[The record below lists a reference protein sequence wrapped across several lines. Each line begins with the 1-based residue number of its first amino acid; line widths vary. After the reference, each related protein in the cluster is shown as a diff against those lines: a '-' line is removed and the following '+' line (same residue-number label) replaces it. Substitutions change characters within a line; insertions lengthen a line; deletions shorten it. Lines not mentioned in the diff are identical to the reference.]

1 MELKKWRDSLIKKV
15 NIKKFTG
22 KEVKLKKV
30 PKTLLNFIP
39 FKDVWN
45 NFIFLDNNHIVGGLK
60 IGSINLS
67 LLFDEEQKLK
77 VSQLKK
83 VLNSIDYPIKIFSI
97 DKPIDLE
104 NNLNTLGA
112 KIKAEKN
119 KNKQKLL
126 EEDYDY
132 IKFLNNQRSV
142 DKQEFYLIIEETN
155 DNEKLLK
162 QKLNDLIQE
171 FTSIGLSADMVTSE
185 EWRELLYV
193 ILNPINSVEPF
204 KKSATGIN
212 ITFKERIAPT
222 GLKINERD
230 ILLGDSYISV
240 VTLRTYPSLVGIG
253 WLGAVANVDHTR
265 MTITITPMNTQEISA
280 NLKKS
285 MSEVKSKMINVGD
298 YNDQIILNN
307 QMQDYVELVNRID
320 REHEKFSLLTVNFLC
335 YGETKEQLEK
345 TKKELKS
352 TLSAYGLGGADLMFE
367 QERSLKMCLP
377 TMYTE
382 LEKQFGLPVPMMT
395 IASSFPFIFQ
405 CLQDDGDAIMLGN
418 DALGSLLFFDM
429 WKRTSKRNNSN
440 AVIVGK
446 SGSGKSTLIKKLVRG
461 AWARG
466 SKIIIIDPER
476 EYRDLCN
483 NLGGAWIDAGTGIA
497 GIINPLEVRHG
508 ADEIDNDTHENKS
521 NDLSRHFQTFR
532 TFIKYYLQDLSAY
545 ELTKIEEVLI
555 EVYKDKGIDFDT
567 DLSNFKSED
576 YPIIEDLY
584 NKIVDKLNIAK
595 KEKDSRNVIE
605 SLEKISSMLKRATF
619 GADAKLFNG
628 TSTINV
634 DKNTDFIVL
643 DIHSLVDSDNTIL
656 RTQFFNILSWCWNE
670 ISRNR
675 DEQVILVCDESH
687 LLIDPSNPDGADFLK
702 RCTKRCRKYNSAV
715 WTISQNFIDYTAD
728 GLERYGQVIIDNST
742 YLIIM
747 AQGQREIESVKKMMN
762 LSESET
768 QFLTTAGKGQALFVI
783 GQDTRMPVQIFLR
796 EEENALFGNAGGR

>member
-1 MELKKWRDSLIKKV
+1 M
-15 NIKKFTG
+15 
-22 KEVKLKKV
+22 
-30 PKTLLNFIP
+30 
-39 FKDVWN
+39 
-45 NFIFLDNNHIVGGLK
+45 
-60 IGSINLS
+60 
-67 LLFDEEQKLK
+67 
-77 VSQLKK
+77 
-83 VLNSIDYPIKIFSI
+83 
-97 DKPIDLE
+97 
-104 NNLNTLGA
+104 
-112 KIKAEKN
+112 
-119 KNKQKLL
+119 
-126 EEDYDY
+126 
-132 IKFLNNQRSV
+132 
-142 DKQEFYLIIEETN
+142 
-155 DNEKLLK
+155 LK

-171 FTSIGLSADMVTSE
+171 FSAIGLSANIVSSE

-193 ILNPINSVEPF
+193 VLNPVTSLDSF
-204 KKSATGIN
+204 KKDATS
-212 ITFKERIAPT
+212 ITRSFKERIAPT
-222 GLKINERD
+222 GLKIGEKD
-230 ILLGDSYISV
+230 LILGDAYISI
-240 VTLRTYPSLVGIG
+240 VTLRSYPSMVNVG
-253 WLGAVANVDHTR
+253 WLGAVANVDRTR
-265 MTITITPMNTQEISA
+265 MTITISPMNTQEISA
-280 NLKKS
+280 TLKKS
-285 MSEVKSKMINVGD
+285 MSEVKSKMINISD

-377 TMYTE
+377 TLYNE
-382 LEKQFGLPVPMMT
+382 LEKQFGLPIPMMT
-395 IASSFPFIFQ
+395 VASSFPFIFQ
-405 CLQDDGDAIMLGN
+405 NLQDDGDAIMLGN

-429 WKRTSKRNNSN
+429 WKRTNKRNNSN

-461 AWARG
+461 AWCRG
-466 SKIIIIDPER
+466 SKVIIIDPER
-476 EYRDLCN
+476 EYRDLCESV
-483 NLGGAWIDAGTGIA
+483 GGAWIDAGTGIA

-508 ADEIDNDTHENKS
+508 ADEIDNDTNENKS

-545 ELTKIEEVLI
+545 EITKIEEILI
-555 EVYKDKGIDFDT
+555 EVYRDKGIDFET
-567 DLSNFKSED
+567 DLTNFKSED
-576 YPIIEDLY
+576 YPIMEDLY
-584 NKIVDKLNIAK
+584 NKILEKLKLAK
-595 KEKDSRNVIE
+595 QNNDARNVIE

-634 DKNTDFIVL
+634 DKETDFIVL

-747 AQGQREIESVKKMMN
+747 AQGQREIESVQKMMN
-762 LSESET
+762 LSESEV

-783 GQDTRMPVQIFLR
+783 GQDTRMPIQIHLR
-796 EEENALFGNAGGR
+796 EEEKILFGNAGGR

>member
-1 MELKKWRDSLIKKV
+1 MEELLIKKL
-15 NIKKFTG
+15 N
-22 KEVKLKKV
+22 LKNVLNK
-30 PKTLLNFIP
+30 PKTQKLPKSLLEFIP
-39 FKDVWN
+39 FKEVWN
-45 NFIFLDNNHIVGGLK
+45 NCVFLENGNIVGGIK

-97 DKPIDLE
+97 DKPVDLSD
-104 NNLNTLGA
+104 NSNTLGS
-112 KIKAEKN
+112 KIKSERN
-119 KNKQKLL
+119 KYKEKLL
-126 EEDYDY
+126 KEDYEY
-132 IKFLNNQRSV
+132 INFLSKQNSV
-142 DKQEFYLIIEETN
+142 VNRDFYLILEEN
-155 DNEKLLK
+155 NNNEKLLK
-162 QKLNDLIQE
+162 QKVNDLIQE
-171 FTSIGLSADMVTSE
+171 FNSINLSAEIIMSE

-193 ILNPINSVEPF
+193 ILNPIGSSEVLR
-204 KKSATGIN
+204 KSATDIN
-212 ITFKERIAPT
+212 TSFKERIAPS
-222 GLKINERD
+222 GLRINERD
-230 ILLGDSYISV
+230 IVLGDAYISV
-240 VTLRTYPSLVGIG
+240 VTLRSYPSLVNVG
-253 WLGAVANVDHTR
+253 WLGAVANVDRTR
-265 MTITITPMNTQEISA
+265 MTITLTPMNTQEISA

-285 MSEVKSKMINVGD
+285 MSEVKSKMINVND

-335 YGETKEQLEK
+335 YGENKEQLEK

-352 TLSAYGLGGADLMFE
+352 TLSAYGLGGTDLMFE

-377 TMYTE
+377 TMYID

-405 CLQDDGDAIMLGN
+405 SLQDEKDAIVLGN
-418 DALGSLLFFDM
+418 DALGSLLLFDM
-429 WKRTSKRNNSN
+429 WKRTNKRNNSN

-446 SGSGKSTLIKKLVRG
+446 SGSGKSTLIKKLARG

-466 SKIIIIDPER
+466 TKVIIIDPER

-483 NLGGAWIDAGTGIA
+483 NVGGAWIDAGTGIA

-508 ADEIDNDTHENKS
+508 ADEYDDDTHESKS
-521 NDLSRHFQTFR
+521 NDLARHFQTFR
-532 TFIKYYLQDLSAY
+532 TFIKYYLQDLNAY
-545 ELTKIEEVLI
+545 ELTKIEEILI

-567 DLSNFKSED
+567 DLSDFKSKN
-576 YPIIEDLY
+576 YPIMEDLY
-584 NKIVDKLNIAK
+584 NKIIDKLNVAK

-605 SLEKISSMLKRATF
+605 SLEKISSLIKRATF
-619 GADAKLFNG
+619 GADAKIFNG

-634 DKNTDFIVL
+634 DKDTDFIVL
-643 DIHSLVDSDNTIL
+643 DIHSLVDSDTTIL

-670 ISRNR
+670 ISRDRN
-675 DEQVILVCDESH
+675 EQVLLICDESH
-687 LLIDPSNPDGADFLK
+687 LLIDPNNVDGADFLK
-702 RCTKRCRKYNSAV
+702 RCTKRSRKYNSAV

-728 GLERYGQVIIDNST
+728 GLERYGQVIVDNST

-747 AQGQREIESVKKMMN
+747 NQGQKEITSVQKMMN

-768 QFLTTAGKGQALFVI
+768 QFLTTAGKGQALFVV
-783 GQDTRMPVQIFLR
+783 GQDTRIPIQIILR
-796 EEENALFGNAGGR
+796 EEESDLFGTAGGR

>member
-1 MELKKWRDSLIKKV
+1 M
-15 NIKKFTG
+15 
-22 KEVKLKKV
+22 
-30 PKTLLNFIP
+30 
-39 FKDVWN
+39 WN
-45 NFIFLDNNHIVGGLK
+45 NCVFLDNNRIVGGIK

-67 LLFDEEQKLK
+67 LLFDEEQKIK

-83 VLNSIDYPIKIFSI
+83 ILNSIDYPIKIFSI
-97 DKPIDLE
+97 DKPINLDD
-104 NNLNTLGA
+104 NLNTLGS
-112 KIKAEKN
+112 KIKVEKN
-119 KNKQKLL
+119 KFKQQLL

-132 IKFLNNQRSV
+132 IRFLNNQKSV
-142 DKQEFYLIIEETN
+142 VNREFYIIVEESSN
-155 DNEKLLK
+155 NEKLLK
-162 QKLNDLIQE
+162 QKINDLIQE
-171 FTSIGLSADMVTSE
+171 FISIGLSAELVLSE
-185 EWRELLYV
+185 EWRELLYI
-193 ILNPINSVEPF
+193 ILNPVTSLDSF
-204 KKSATGIN
+204 KKDATGIN
-212 ITFKERIAPT
+212 RSFKEKIAPT
-222 GLKINERD
+222 GLKISEKD
-230 ILLGDSYISV
+230 LIFGDAYISV
-240 VTLRTYPSLVGIG
+240 ITLRSYPSMVSVG

-265 MTITITPMNTQEISA
+265 MVVSISPMNTQEISTT
-280 NLKKS
+280 LKKS
-285 MSEVKSKMINVGD
+285 ISEVKSKMININD

-320 REHEKFSLLTVNFLC
+320 REHEKFALLTVNFIC
-335 YGETKEQLEK
+335 YADTKEQLEK

-367 QERSLKMCLP
+367 QERAFKMCLP
-377 TMYTE
+377 TMYNE

-395 IASSFPFIFQ
+395 VASSFPFIFQ
-405 CLQDDGDAIMLGN
+405 NLQDDGDAIILGN
-418 DALGSLLFFDM
+418 DALGSLIFFDM
-429 WKRTSKRNNSN
+429 WKRTNKRNNSN

-461 AWARG
+461 AWSRG
-466 SKIIIIDPER
+466 SKVIIIDPER
-476 EYRDLCN
+476 EYRDICESV
-483 NLGGAWIDAGTGIA
+483 GGSWIDAGTGIA

-508 ADEIDNDTHENKS
+508 ADEYDEETPENKT

-555 EVYKDKGIDFDT
+555 EVYKDKGIDFDA
-567 DLSNFKSED
+567 DLSKLASKD
-576 YPIIEDLY
+576 YPIMEDLY
-584 NKIVDKLNIAK
+584 KKIYDKLQTAK
-595 KEKDSRNVIE
+595 EEHDAKNVIQ

-628 TSTINV
+628 VSTINV

-643 DIHSLVDSDNTIL
+643 DIHSLVDSDTTIL

-702 RCTKRCRKYNSAV
+702 KCTKRCRKYNSAV

-742 YLIIM
+742 YLIVM
-747 AQGQREIESVKKMMN
+747 AQGQKEIESVKKMMN

-783 GQDTRMPVQIFLR
+783 GQDMRIPIQVHLR
-796 EEENALFGNAGGR
+796 EEEKILFGNAGGR

>member
-1 MELKKWRDSLIKKV
+1 M
-15 NIKKFTG
+15 
-22 KEVKLKKV
+22 
-30 PKTLLNFIP
+30 
-39 FKDVWN
+39 WN
-45 NFIFLDNNHIVGGLK
+45 NCVFLDNNRIVGGIK

-67 LLFDEEQKLK
+67 LLFDEEQKIK

-83 VLNSIDYPIKIFSI
+83 ILNSIDYPIKIFSI
-97 DKPIDLE
+97 DKPINLDD
-104 NNLNTLGA
+104 NLNILGS
-112 KIKAEKN
+112 KIKVEKN
-119 KNKQKLL
+119 KFKQQLL

-132 IKFLNNQRSV
+132 IRFLNNQKSV
-142 DKQEFYLIIEETN
+142 VNREFYIIVEESSN
-155 DNEKLLK
+155 NEKLLK
-162 QKLNDLIQE
+162 QKINDLIQE
-171 FTSIGLSADMVTSE
+171 FISIGLSAELVLSE
-185 EWRELLYV
+185 EWRELLYI
-193 ILNPINSVEPF
+193 ILNPVTSLDSF
-204 KKSATGIN
+204 KKDATGIN
-212 ITFKERIAPT
+212 RSFKEKIAPT
-222 GLKINERD
+222 GLKISEKD
-230 ILLGDSYISV
+230 LIFGDAYISV
-240 VTLRTYPSLVGIG
+240 ITLRSYPSMVSVG

-265 MTITITPMNTQEISA
+265 MVVSISPMNTQEISTT
-280 NLKKS
+280 LKKS
-285 MSEVKSKMINVGD
+285 ISEVKSKMININD

-320 REHEKFSLLTVNFLC
+320 REHEKFALLTVNFIC
-335 YGETKEQLEK
+335 YADTKEQLEK

-367 QERSLKMCLP
+367 QERAFKMCLP
-377 TMYTE
+377 TMYNE

-395 IASSFPFIFQ
+395 VASSFPFIFQ
-405 CLQDDGDAIMLGN
+405 NLQDDGDAIILGN
-418 DALGSLLFFDM
+418 DALGSLIFFDM
-429 WKRTSKRNNSN
+429 WKRTNKRNNSN

-461 AWARG
+461 AWSRG
-466 SKIIIIDPER
+466 SKVIIIDPER
-476 EYRDLCN
+476 EYRDICESV
-483 NLGGAWIDAGTGIA
+483 GGSWIDSGTGIA

-508 ADEIDNDTHENKS
+508 ADEYDEETPENKT

-567 DLSNFKSED
+567 DLSKLASKD
-576 YPIIEDLY
+576 YPIMEDLY
-584 NKIVDKLNIAK
+584 KKIYDKLQTAK
-595 KEKDSRNVIE
+595 EEHDAKNVIE

-628 TSTINV
+628 VSTINV

-643 DIHSLVDSDNTIL
+643 DIHSLVDSDTTIL

-702 RCTKRCRKYNSAV
+702 KCTKRCRKYNSAV

-742 YLIIM
+742 YLIVM
-747 AQGQREIESVKKMMN
+747 AQGQKEIESVKKMMN

-783 GQDTRMPVQIFLR
+783 GQDMRIPIQVHLR
-796 EEENALFGNAGGR
+796 EEEKILFGNAGGR

>member
-1 MELKKWRDSLIKKV
+1 M
-15 NIKKFTG
+15 
-22 KEVKLKKV
+22 
-30 PKTLLNFIP
+30 
-39 FKDVWN
+39 WN
-45 NFIFLDNNHIVGGLK
+45 NCVFLDNNRIVGGIK

-67 LLFDEEQKLK
+67 LLFDEEQKIK

-83 VLNSIDYPIKIFSI
+83 ILNSIDYPIKIFSI
-97 DKPIDLE
+97 DKPINLDD
-104 NNLNTLGA
+104 NLNILGS
-112 KIKAEKN
+112 KIKVEKN
-119 KNKQKLL
+119 KFKQQLL

-132 IKFLNNQRSV
+132 IRFLNNQKSV
-142 DKQEFYLIIEETN
+142 VNREFYIIVEESSN
-155 DNEKLLK
+155 NEKLLK
-162 QKLNDLIQE
+162 QKINDLIQE
-171 FTSIGLSADMVTSE
+171 FISIGLSAELVLSE
-185 EWRELLYV
+185 EWRELLYI
-193 ILNPINSVEPF
+193 ILNPVTSLDSF
-204 KKSATGIN
+204 KKDATGIN
-212 ITFKERIAPT
+212 RSFKEKIAPT
-222 GLKINERD
+222 GLKISEKD
-230 ILLGDSYISV
+230 LIFGDAYISV
-240 VTLRTYPSLVGIG
+240 ITLRSYPSMVSVG

-265 MTITITPMNTQEISA
+265 MVVSISPMNTQEISTT
-280 NLKKS
+280 LKKS
-285 MSEVKSKMINVGD
+285 ISEVKSKMININD

-320 REHEKFSLLTVNFLC
+320 REHEKFALLTVNFIC
-335 YGETKEQLEK
+335 YADTKEQLEK

-367 QERSLKMCLP
+367 QERAFKMCLP
-377 TMYTE
+377 TMYNE

-395 IASSFPFIFQ
+395 VASSFPFIFQ
-405 CLQDDGDAIMLGN
+405 NLQDDGDAIILGN
-418 DALGSLLFFDM
+418 DALGSLIFFDM
-429 WKRTSKRNNSN
+429 WKRTNKRNNSN

-461 AWARG
+461 AWSRG
-466 SKIIIIDPER
+466 SKVIIIDPER
-476 EYRDLCN
+476 EYRDICESV
-483 NLGGAWIDAGTGIA
+483 GGSWIDAGTGIA

-508 ADEIDNDTHENKS
+508 ADEYDEETPENKT

-567 DLSNFKSED
+567 DLSKLASKD
-576 YPIIEDLY
+576 YPIMEDLY
-584 NKIVDKLNIAK
+584 KKIYDKLQTAK
-595 KEKDSRNVIE
+595 EEHDAKNVIE

-628 TSTINV
+628 VSTINV

-643 DIHSLVDSDNTIL
+643 DIHSLVDSDTTIL

-702 RCTKRCRKYNSAV
+702 KCTKRCRKYNSAV

-742 YLIIM
+742 YLIVM
-747 AQGQREIESVKKMMN
+747 AQGQKEIESVKKMMN

-783 GQDTRMPVQIFLR
+783 GQDMRIPIQVHLR
-796 EEENALFGNAGGR
+796 EEEKILFGNAGGR